1 MNRICVFT
9 GSSPG
14 AKNDYRDA
22 ALALAEELVS
32 RDLELVYGGANIGLM
47 GAVADRVLELGGHVI
62 GVIPESLVD
71 MEVAHRALPDLR
83 VVDSMHAR
91 KALMAELSSGF
102 IAMPGGIGT
111 LEEIFEV
118 LTWAQLGMHAKP
130 CGVLNAAGY
139 YDGLVAFLRHMVDE
153 RFLKE
158 GHRDL
163 LIVEESPKELLDV
176 FARYAPADTRKWLDR
191 TQT

>member
-32 RDLELVYGGANIGLM
+32 RDLELVYGGANVGLM

-71 MEVAHRALPDLR
+71 MEVAHRGLPDLR

-139 YDGLVAFLRHMVDE
+139 YDGLVAFLKHMVDE

-163 LIVEESPKELLDV
+163 LLVEKTPKQLLDS
-176 FARYAPADTRKWLDR
+176 FARYAPVDKGKWLDR
-191 TQT
+191 RQT

>member
-1 MNRICVFT
+1 VNRICVFT